1 MAYVDINLILKL
13 SSIVNVIKQLT
24 NSTKNPSVY
33 GMKKKNREPG
43 WKTLG
48 PIAPNDLLIKNS
60 FSAYYLQNLLS

>member
-33 GMKKKNREPG
+33 GMKKKTENQVE
-43 WKTLG
+43 KL
-48 PIAPNDLLIKNS
+48 
-60 FSAYYLQNLLS
+60 